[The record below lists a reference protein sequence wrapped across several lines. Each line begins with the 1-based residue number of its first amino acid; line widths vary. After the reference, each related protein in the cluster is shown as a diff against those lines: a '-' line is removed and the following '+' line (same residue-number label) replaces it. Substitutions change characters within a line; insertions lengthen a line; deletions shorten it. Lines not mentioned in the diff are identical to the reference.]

1 MCPTET
7 APGATG
13 PRPRSTAGRWPTRA
27 TGWAPCGSTSRP
39 AAVLFVDN
47 ALQIVEQ
54 LVDIA
59 DIGANTF
66 TLKVPTH
73 GVAAVRVPL

>member
-1 MCPTET
+1 MS
-7 APGATG
+7 PGV
-13 PRPRSTAGRWPTRA
+13 RRSSSLFPQNFL
-27 TGWAPCGSTSRP
+27 
-39 AAVLFVDN
+39 VLFVDN